1 MTAQSQISI
10 TEYISEE
17 TSRRIRNLGFLCSL
31 FVVALHNSWPT
42 NGAGLFFGRIFHL
55 VLGPAAVPFFFA
67 VSGFFLAGHFRDRC
81 WWKQEIRK
89 RIRSLVVPYFVWA
102 ILFLL
107 FQASWDGFHAWSR
120 GEPFNDT
127 FFRGLYPSRWL
138 SALGVDI
145 TRRPQLGV
153 LWYMRCL
160 MFFVVLSP
168 WVFRGIQR
176 IHPFGVI
183 LAFPVVCAYST
194 ATKLHF
200 PGSDPCGFF
209 IYGVS
214 LEGLWYFS
222 LGSLLRIQPIKIAS
236 SLQGMAVLVAVLF
249 LALHSLDL
257 TSRWPVNS
265 IVLSTPFVLLGLW
278 ICTPSTAWPSALVSC
293 AFPIY
298 LLHSFFNYAIA
309 WMITRRGYSIPP
321 FPGLSTVLV
330 SASSILTALAI
341 RRFTPRFGKI
351 IFGGR

>member
-10 TEYISEE
+10 SERVSEE
-17 TSRRIRNLGFLCSL
+17 TSRKIRNLGFLCSL

-42 NGAGLFFGRIFHL
+42 KGFGLFFGRLFHL

-67 VSGFFLAGHFRDRC
+67 VSGFFLVGHFRKSD

-89 RIRSLVVPYFVWA
+89 RLYSLLIPYFVWA
-102 ILFLL
+102 VLFLL
-107 FQASWDGFHAWSR
+107 FQAAWDGFHAWTR
-120 GEPFNDT
+120 GEPFNDS
-127 FFRGLYPSRWL
+127 FFRELCPVQWL
-138 SALGVDI
+138 SALGVDV
-145 TRRPQLGV
+145 TKRPQLGV
-153 LWYMRCL
+153 LWYIRCL
-160 MFFVVLSP
+160 LFFVLLSP
-168 WVFRGIQR
+168 CVFWSILR
-176 IHPFGVI
+176 IRLFGLF
-183 LAFPVVCAYST
+183 LAFSVVLAYST
-194 ATKLHF
+194 ATKLHL

-222 LGSLLRIQPIKIAS
+222 LGSLLRVQPIKISAHV
-236 SLQGMAVLVAVLF
+236 QGMALLVAVLL
-249 LALHSLDL
+249 LALHSLDMA
-257 TSRWPVNS
+257 SCWPVNS

-309 WMITRRGYSIPP
+309 WMTTRLGNSIPT

-330 SASSILTALAI
+330 SACSILTALAI